1 MSQHFER
8 VLLLTKVPLFAYLR
22 TDQLSRMAPL
32 LEPVAWP
39 KGERVFDQGDM
50 GLEFYIITSGRIGIS
65 VDPDPRRQVFI
76 NELKAGDCLGEMALI
91 DNEPRSAT
99 AHVLEDTQALALDK
113 ERLHGLL
120 MSYPEL
126 GIGML
131 RALSQRLRALTPLL
145 VKHTNASSGQRDVTG
160 E

>member
-1 MSQHFER
+1 MSLHFER
-8 VLLLTKVPLFAYLR
+8 ILLLTKVPLFSYLR
-22 TDQLSRMAPL
+22 TDQLSRLEPL

-39 KGERVFDQGDM
+39 KGERVFEAGDM
-50 GLEFYIITSGRIGIS
+50 GLELYIITSGRIGIS
-65 VDPDPRRQVFI
+65 VDPDPSRQVFI

-99 AHVLEDTQALALDK
+99 AHVLEDTQALALEKD
-113 ERLHGLL
+113 RLHGLL

-131 RALSQRLRALTPLL
+131 RALSQRLRAMTPKLARN
-145 VKHTNASSGQRDVTG
+145 VK
-160 E
+160 

>member
-8 VLLLTKVPLFAYLR
+8 VLLLTKVPLFTYLR
-22 TDQLSRMAPL
+22 TDQLNRLAPL

-39 KGERVFDQGDM
+39 KGARIFAMGDM

-65 VDPDPRRQVFI
+65 VDTDPNRHVFI
-76 NELKAGDCLGEMALI
+76 NELKAGDSLGEMALI

-113 ERLHGLL
+113 EKLHGLL

-131 RALSQRLRALTPLL
+131 RAFSQRLRALTPRL
-145 VKHTNASSGQRDVTG
+145 VKNTK
-160 E
+160 

>member
-1 MSQHFER
+1 MSLEIER

-22 TDQLSRMAPL
+22 TDQLSRLAPL

-39 KGERVFDQGDM
+39 KGLRVFDMGDI
-50 GLEFYIITSGRIGIS
+50 GTELYIITEGRIGIS
-65 VDPDPRRQVFI
+65 VAADPKILVFV
-76 NELKAGDCLGEMALI
+76 NELKAGDTLGEMALI

-99 AHVLEDTQALALDK
+99 AHVLEDTQALALEK
-113 ERLHGLL
+113 EKLHGLL

-131 RALSQRLRALTPLL
+131 RALSQRLRAMTPLL
-145 VKHTNASSGQRDVTG
+145 AKHAK
-160 E
+160 

>member
-1 MSQHFER
+1 MSQLFER

-22 TDQLSRMAPL
+22 TDQLSRLAPL

-39 KGERVFDQGDM
+39 KGVRVFDMGDM
-50 GLEFYIITSGRIGIS
+50 GLEMYILTSGRIGIS
-65 VDPDPRRQVFI
+65 VDPDPAKHVFI
-76 NELKAGDCLGEMALI
+76 AELKAGDALGEMALI

-120 MSYPEL
+120 LSYPEL

-131 RALSQRLRALTPLL
+131 RALSQRLRALNPILQ
-145 VKHTNASSGQRDVTG
+145 KKK
-160 E
+160 

>member
-8 VLLLTKVPLFAYLR
+8 VLLLTNVPLFAFLR
-22 TDQLSRMAPL
+22 TDQLSRLAPM

-39 KGERVFDQGDM
+39 RGERVFEIGDM
-50 GLEFYIITSGRIGIS
+50 GMELYILTSGHIGIS
-65 VDPDPRRQVFI
+65 VDPDPSKLVFV

-113 ERLHGLL
+113 EKLHGLL

-131 RALSQRLRALTPLL
+131 RSLSQRLRALSPRLM
-145 VKHTNASSGQRDVTG
+145 KQDK
-160 E
+160 

>member
-8 VLLLTKVPLFAYLR
+8 VLLLAKVPLFAYLR
-22 TDQLSRMAPL
+22 TDQLNRLAPL

-39 KGERVFDQGDM
+39 KGARVFDMGDM
-50 GLEFYIITSGRIGIS
+50 GMELFIITSGHIGIS
-65 VDPDPRRQVFI
+65 VDPDPNRQVFI
-76 NELKAGDCLGEMALI
+76 NELRAGDCLGEMSLI

-99 AHVLEDTQALALDK
+99 AHVLEDTEALALEK
-113 ERLHGLL
+113 EKLHGLL
-120 MSYPEL
+120 MTYPEL

-131 RALSQRLRALTPLL
+131 RALSLRLRSLTARLAR
-145 VKHTNASSGQRDVTG
+145 KT